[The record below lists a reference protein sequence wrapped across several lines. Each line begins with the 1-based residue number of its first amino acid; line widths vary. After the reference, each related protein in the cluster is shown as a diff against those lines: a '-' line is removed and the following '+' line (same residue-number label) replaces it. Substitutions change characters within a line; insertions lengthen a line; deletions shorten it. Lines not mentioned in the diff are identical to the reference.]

1 MLEIILGYTVLF
13 LLIVMFV
20 LMVYLELF
28 LIRRLYSEICLAK
41 KKEKIS
47 SWWGYHKRLK
57 CLKGFATV
65 EPYAKRVN
73 KALLLHKIDQ
83 GIAIVLVAVVV
94 VYKILGY
101 GNAPQKCTE
110 VTEEVTVTIAEG
122 NQTRIKKYKSLKEMF
137 K

>member
-13 LLIVMFV
+13 LLLVMFV
-20 LMVYLELF
+20 LMIYLELF
-28 LIRRLYSEICLAK
+28 LIRGLYIEICLAK

-65 EPYAKRVN
+65 EPYAKRVK

-83 GIAIVLVAVVV
+83 GIAITLVVV
-94 VYKILGY
+94 IIVYKILGY
-101 GNAPQKCTE
+101 GNTPQKADE
-110 VTEEVTVTIAEG
+110 VIEEVIVTITEG
-122 NQTRIKKYKSLKEMF
+122 NQTRIKKYKNLNEMF

>member
-1 MLEIILGYTVLF
+1 MLEIILGYTVLL
-13 LLIVMFV
+13 LLIIMFA
-20 LMVYLELF
+20 LMLYLELF
-28 LIRRLYSEICLAK
+28 LIRGLYIEICLAK

-65 EPYAKRVN
+65 EPYAKRVK

-83 GIAIVLVAVVV
+83 GIAIVLIAVVV

-101 GNAPQKCTE
+101 GNAPQKCVE
-110 VTEEVTVTIAEG
+110 VTEEVTVTITKG
-122 NQTRIKKYKSLKEMF
+122 NQTSIKKYKNLKEMF